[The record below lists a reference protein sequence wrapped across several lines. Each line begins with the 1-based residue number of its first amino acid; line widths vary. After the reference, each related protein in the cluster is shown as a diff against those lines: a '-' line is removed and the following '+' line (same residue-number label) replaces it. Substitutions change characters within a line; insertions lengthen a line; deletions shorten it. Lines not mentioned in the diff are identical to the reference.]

1 MSLIQ
6 VFLKVIS
13 KLSKRILII
22 TQFFDPEPTFKG
34 LLFAKELV
42 SRGFEVE
49 VITGFPNYPGGTIYP
64 GYKIKIIQRAVIE
77 GVLVTRVPLF
87 PSHDKSKLGR
97 IACYISFAFSSLIYG
112 LFFAKRPN
120 VIYAYHPPLT
130 VGISAIVIK
139 FFRRVPVVL
148 DIQDMWPDTLK
159 ATGMLNNVRLLE
171 FTSKVCKVVYKAVT
185 QIVVLSPG
193 FKKLL
198 IDRGVPARKI
208 EVIYNWA
215 DELKIKETGG
225 FTPKEFANI
234 GGFKILFAGNIGQ
247 AQGLNV
253 IADAALLLKDEC
265 PTLNFVVLGKGLKL
279 SELKLRVKSMSLNN
293 VHFISHVSMDEVG
306 SFLNCADVLL
316 VHLNSDPLFE
326 VTIPGK
332 TQAYMAAGKPLIMGV
347 RGDAANLISMADC
360 GVCIEPQDA
369 FSLAEAVKHL
379 SSLSSADIQALGEN
393 AVNFYDHKLSVKVGV
408 DAFSEIFQRF

>member
-1 MSLIQ
+1 MPRR
-6 VFLKVIS
+6 V
-13 KLSKRILII
+13 LII

-42 SRGFEVE
+42 ARGFEVE

-64 GYKIKIIQRAVIE
+64 GYKIKIIQRELIE

-97 IACYISFAFSSLIYG
+97 IACYISLAFSSLIYG

-130 VGISAIVIK
+130 IGISAILIK
-139 FFRRVPVVL
+139 LFRRVPVVL

-159 ATGMLNNVRLLE
+159 ATGMLNNLWLLG
-171 FTSKVCKVVYKAVT
+171 FIYKVCNVVYSSVT

-193 FKKLL
+193 FKNLL
-198 IDRGVPARKI
+198 IDRGVPSSKI

-215 DELKIKETGG
+215 DELKIKRTGG
-225 FTPKEFANI
+225 SPPDEIASI
-234 GGFKILFAGNIGQ
+234 DGFKILFAGNVGQ

-253 IADAALLLKDEC
+253 IADAAALLKDEC
-265 PTLNFVVLGKGLKL
+265 PTLNFVVLGEGLQL
-279 SELKLRVKSMSLNN
+279 SELKLRVQSMSLNN
-293 VHFISHVSMDEVG
+293 VHFIPPVSMDEVG
-306 SFLNCADVLL
+306 NFLNCADVLL

-326 VTIPGK
+326 ITIPGK

-347 RGDAANLISMADC
+347 RGDAANLIAMADC
-360 GVCIEPQDA
+360 GVCVEPENA
-369 FSLAEAVKHL
+369 VSLAEAAKHL
-379 SSLSSADIQALGEN
+379 ALLSSDDIQKFGKN
-393 AVNFYDHKLSVKVGV
+393 AVCFYYDKLSVKVGV
-408 DAFSEIFQRF
+408 DAFAKVFEKVLDCNVSNGVQQ

>member
-1 MSLIQ
+1 
-6 VFLKVIS
+6 VPR
-13 KLSKRILII
+13 RILII

-42 SRGFEVE
+42 ARGFEVE

-64 GYKIKIIQRAVIE
+64 GYKTKIIQRALIE

-97 IACYISFAFSSLIYG
+97 IACYISLAFSSLIYG

-130 VGISAIVIK
+130 IGISAILIK
-139 FFRRVPVVL
+139 LFRRVPVVL

-159 ATGMLNNVRLLE
+159 ATGMLNNLWLLE
-171 FTSKVCKVVYKAVT
+171 FISKVCNVVYSSVT

-193 FKKLL
+193 FKNLL
-198 IDRGVPARKI
+198 IDRGVPSSKI

-215 DELKIKETGG
+215 HESKIKGAVGSIPE
-225 FTPKEFANI
+225 KIASIN
-234 GGFKILFAGNIGQ
+234 GFKILFAGNVGQ

-253 IADAALLLKDEC
+253 IADAAFLLKDEC
-265 PTLNFVVLGKGLKL
+265 PTLNFVVLGEGLQL
-279 SELKLRVKSMSLNN
+279 SELKLLVKSMSLNN
-293 VHFISHVSMDEVG
+293 VHFIPPVSMDEVG

-326 VTIPGK
+326 ITIPSK

-360 GVCIEPQDA
+360 GVCIEPENA
-369 FSLAEAVKHL
+369 VSLAEAAKHL
-379 SSLSSADIQALGEN
+379 MLLSSDDIQKLGKN
-393 AVNFYDHKLSVKVGV
+393 AACFYDDKLSVKAGV
-408 DAFSEIFQRF
+408 DAFAEIFEKVLDCNVSNGVQR